1 MIKKIVFDGRWD
13 RGGIGRFSREVR
25 DSNTICVLTKIE
37 GALSQA
43 LSVKDLFSLSKI
55 TLRGDYF
62 ISPGYNCP
70 LFSAGRA
77 IVTIHDLMH
86 LKFSAYLGIKNKL
99 YYELIVKRTVRSAP
113 LVFTVSEFTRQE
125 ISEWADV
132 PLEKIAV
139 VPNGVDHEFY
149 HMAVEPMVRNRPYFF
164 YVGNNKSHKNLHR
177 LIQSFALSGISK
189 DMDLLLSCGVTSEL
203 SQLVIELG
211 LSNVVVFLDGIEEAL
226 LPGYYK
232 GAIATVVASLY
243 EGFCLPILESMAVG
257 TPVITSNITAM
268 PETAGGAAIL
278 VDPYDI
284 QSIQQALRTIWQN
297 DTLRSELVEKGL
309 LRAQEF
315 SWSRSRA
322 LWDNALAPILEKT

>member
-1 MIKKIVFDGRWD
+1 MIKKIIFDGRWD

-25 DSNTICVLTKIE
+25 DSNTTRVLTKIE

-43 LSVKDLFSLSKI
+43 LSVKDLFSLSKM
-55 TLRGDYF
+55 TLGGSYF

-86 LKFSAYLGIKNKL
+86 LKFPAYLGIKNKL

-139 VPNGVDHEFY
+139 VPNGVDHDFY
-149 HMAVEPMVRNRPYFF
+149 HIAVEPMVRNRPYFF
-164 YVGNNKSHKNLHR
+164 YVGNNKSHKNLQR
-177 LIQSFALSGISK
+177 LIQSFALSGLSK
-189 DMDLLLSCGVTSEL
+189 DMDLLLSCSVTSEL

-211 LSNVVVFLDGIEEAL
+211 LSDVVVFLDGIEEAL

-268 PETAGGAAIL
+268 PKTAGEAALL
-278 VDPYDI
+278 VDPYNVD
-284 QSIQQALRTIWQN
+284 SISQALRDIWEN
-297 DTLRSELVEKGL
+297 EELSSDLIEKGL
-309 LRAQEF
+309 IRAQAF
-315 SWSRSRA
+315 SWDSSRA
-322 LWDNALAPILEKT
+322 LWDSALKPVLEKI